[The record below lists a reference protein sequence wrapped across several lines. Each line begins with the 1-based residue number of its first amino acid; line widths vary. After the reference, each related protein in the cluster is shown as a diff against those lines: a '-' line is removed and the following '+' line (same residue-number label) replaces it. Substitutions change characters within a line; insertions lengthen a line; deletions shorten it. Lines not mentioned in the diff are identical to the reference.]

1 MILRKG
7 VLRLPESGENTLTE
21 FQYDQGAYLFLPSY
35 VIRTHGI
42 KQQRETVK
50 RTPRKQLEL
59 VFEALDTLGNTKWRI
74 NRRILGVVDRL
85 WLMEAVLQTWLT
97 VKMLVHAKYLNLSAA
112 IRFDAGL
119 FSFFFTLAHNLDYH
133 IPISMP
139 ENVFSMDVKHR
150 PKSPNNLAIKI
161 KLLTLYCMFQSSVF
175 HSQPKSIIGAPAY
188 IAPEVCLGNNMMG
201 R

>member
-85 WLMEAVLQTWLT
+85 WVNGGRLAD
-97 VKMLVHAKYLNLSAA
+97 LVDREDVGTY
-112 IRFDAGL
+112 FGFL
-119 FSFFFTLAHNLDYH
+119 FRCFG
-133 IPISMP
+133 
-139 ENVFSMDVKHR
+139 FS
-150 PKSPNNLAIKI
+150 
-161 KLLTLYCMFQSSVF
+161 
-175 HSQPKSIIGAPAY
+175 G
-188 IAPEVCLGNNMMG
+188 G
-201 R
+201 

>member
-1 MILRKG
+1 MEFSQADFDRLLVSEHTRKISEVNYAKDPLDAERKG

-85 WLMEAVLQTWLT
+85 WVNGGRLADLVDREDVHTLAFYSGVLDSLAVEMKASKELSKSYAGIAILWLH
-97 VKMLVHAKYLNLSAA
+97 LSLNQPYVVYC
-112 IRFDAGL
+112 
-119 FSFFFTLAHNLDYH
+119 FFFFFDLFPLIND
-133 IPISMP
+133 
-139 ENVFSMDVKHR
+139 R
-150 PKSPNNLAIKI
+150 
-161 KLLTLYCMFQSSVF
+161 
-175 HSQPKSIIGAPAY
+175 
-188 IAPEVCLGNNMMG
+188 
-201 R
+201 

>member
-7 VLRLPESGENTLTE
+7 VPRLPESGENTLTE

-85 WLMEAVLQTWLT
+85 WVNGGRLADLVDREDVHTLAFCSGVLDSLAVEMKASKELSKSYVGIAILWLH
-97 VKMLVHAKYLNLSAA
+97 LSLNQPSVVYC
-112 IRFDAGL
+112 
-119 FSFFFTLAHNLDYH
+119 FFF
-133 IPISMP
+133 
-139 ENVFSMDVKHR
+139 FSDLFPLINER
-150 PKSPNNLAIKI
+150 
-161 KLLTLYCMFQSSVF
+161 
-175 HSQPKSIIGAPAY
+175 
-188 IAPEVCLGNNMMG
+188 
-201 R
+201 

>member
-85 WLMEAVLQTWLT
+85 WVNGGRLADLVDREDVHTLAFYSGVLDSLAVEMKASKELSKSYAGIAILWLH
-97 VKMLVHAKYLNLSAA
+97 LSLNQPYVVYC
-112 IRFDAGL
+112 
-119 FSFFFTLAHNLDYH
+119 FFFFFDLFPLIN
-133 IPISMP
+133 
-139 ENVFSMDVKHR
+139 ER
-150 PKSPNNLAIKI
+150 
-161 KLLTLYCMFQSSVF
+161 
-175 HSQPKSIIGAPAY
+175 
-188 IAPEVCLGNNMMG
+188 
-201 R
+201 